1 MSGLGHV
8 GFVDDFIKIYRQ
20 TSLGLRSGAKFGGQV
35 VVGVAFALLVQQ
47 QRFADGYDITPA
59 DTHISLLRDI
69 GGSIGPLFV
78 L

>member
-1 MSGLGHV
+1 MGSLGHV

-59 DTHISLLRDI
+59 DTHISVLRDI